1 MISSRELF
9 LIAAIAGCGG
19 GGGYVAAP
27 VSTPRGEGYEVD
39 CFDKVAYC
47 DEGAKKSCAP
57 KKAIVIG
64 NNEEM
69 VDGRWKYKRIAICRG
84 N

>member
-1 MISSRELF
+1 MISSRS
-9 LIAAIAGCGG
+9 LILVALVGCGG

-27 VSTPRGEGYEVD
+27 VSTARGDGYEVS
-39 CFDKVAYC
+39 CFDKVSNC

-64 NNEEM
+64 NSEEQ
-69 VDGRWKYKRIAICRG
+69 VDGRWKYTRIAVCRG
-84 N
+84 T

>member
-1 MISSRELF
+1 MERRARVVL
-9 LIAAIAGCGG
+9 LLLVGCGG

-27 VSTPRGEGYEVD
+27 TTTARGSGYEIE
-39 CFDKVAYC
+39 CFDKMEHC

-64 NNEEM
+64 SAEEM
-69 VDGRWKYKRIAICRG
+69 VDGRWKYKRIAVCRG
-84 N
+84 T